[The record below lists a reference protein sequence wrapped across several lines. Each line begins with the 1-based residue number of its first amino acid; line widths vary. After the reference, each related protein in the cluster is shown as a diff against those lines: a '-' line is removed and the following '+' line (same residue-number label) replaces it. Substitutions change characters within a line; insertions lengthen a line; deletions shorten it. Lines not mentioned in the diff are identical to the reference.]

1 MAEHTAHTK
10 ELLKSANPCF
20 RFWRDRKLL
29 TAWGGGG
36 LQHFQY
42 PASGACSMLA
52 RRAKDCNV
60 SSTYMSYALI
70 FLPLIMH
77 LATRAEKGSYNH
89 LPTASTALDPV
100 HGTLN
105 TSKFRRPW
113 GPKYGLTVPVSQW
126 LQKNAQTSDPKQF
139 ALLGDAEEQV
149 CVSQRKLG
157 TSSGWTAKLAHINL
171 PSFPSLCY

>member
-1 MAEHTAHTK
+1 MSFWFRIFRQYGAVAERTAHMK

-36 LQHFQY
+36 LQPFQY
-42 PASGACSMLA
+42 PASGARNTLA
-52 RRAKDCNV
+52 RHV
-60 SSTYMSYALI
+60 SSTHMSYALI

-77 LATRAEKGSYNH
+77 LATRTDEGSYNR
-89 LPTASTALDPV
+89 LPTASTALDTV

-105 TSKFRRPW
+105 TSRLRKPW
-113 GPKYGLTVPVSQW
+113 EPKYGLTVPVSQR

-139 ALLGDAEEQV
+139 ALLGDAEEQI
-149 CVSQRKLG
+149 CVSQRK
-157 TSSGWTAKLAHINL
+157 
-171 PSFPSLCY
+171 